1 MLMKKKIIFQA
12 KMCFWRA
19 FPAEK
24 IACLP
29 EPEIARTRQAFSLEP
44 PGPTGFF
51 ISGIWTTLLRKRLP
65 EELDDNDTQKRS
77 YEGGYSSAKCNNQA
91 EGNTYLNALSQS

>member
-1 MLMKKKIIFQA
+1 MNNAYEKKIIFQA

-29 EPEIARTRQAFSLEP
+29 EPEIARTLQAFSLEP

-51 ISGIWTTLLRKRLP
+51 ISGIWTTLAETQSEAKKSIREYVLTLP
-65 EELDDNDTQKRS
+65 I
-77 YEGGYSSAKCNNQA
+77 
-91 EGNTYLNALSQS
+91 